1 MTKIHSTAVI
11 EKGAEIS
18 SDVEIGAYSV
28 ISSSV
33 IIDSG
38 TKILNHVTISGR
50 TTIGKKNIVHPF
62 STLGGP
68 PQDITYRNEPTELI
82 IGNEN
87 IIRENSTLNIGT
99 VRGNSITSIGNKN
112 LIMAY
117 SHIAHDCKLE
127 DNILMANGTQLGGHV
142 LIENNATLGGFS
154 LIHQFVTIGRG
165 SFTSMGSAVNKD
177 LPPYC
182 LASGNYA
189 RAIGLNKV
197 GLRRSGMPSEVINA
211 LSKAF
216 RMLVQSRHEP
226 DEFGLKQL
234 TTQFIELDHFVKFIR
249 NSKRGIIRTHLKAR
263 V

>member
-1 MTKIHSTAVI
+1 MRKIHPTAI
-11 EKGAEIS
+11 LEKGAEIS
-18 SDVEIGAYSV
+18 DDVEIGAYSI

-33 IIDSG
+33 SIDSG

-62 STLGGP
+62 CALGGP
-68 PQDITYRNEPTELI
+68 PQDITYKNEPTELI

-99 VRGNSITSIGNKN
+99 IRGNSITSIGNKN

-117 SHIAHDCKLE
+117 SHIAHDCKLG

-154 LIHQFVTIGRG
+154 LIHQFVTIGCG

-226 DEFGLKQL
+226 DEKELKRL
-234 TTQFIELDHFVKFIR
+234 TNQFEELDHFVKFIR
-249 NSKRGIIRTHLKAR
+249 NSRRGIIRTHLKAR